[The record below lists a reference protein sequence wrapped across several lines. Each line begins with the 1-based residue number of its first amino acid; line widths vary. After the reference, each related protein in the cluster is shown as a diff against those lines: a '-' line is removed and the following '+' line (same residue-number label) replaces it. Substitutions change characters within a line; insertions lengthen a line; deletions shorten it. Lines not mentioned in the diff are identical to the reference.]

1 MTRFSN
7 QLRRLSGLCLLF
19 VVGFCLQCAAAMAE
33 TPAERE
39 VWLSIAVING
49 LTEYPVSDA
58 RVAVLDSVGTMLADS
73 LPSEVVSA
81 TRSAYDLV
89 VYSCKVPLHDSYIV
103 RVNAKGF
110 SPYERVETPNV
121 QRDVEGRYL
130 GGFAP
135 IELTPTEPAELTPE
149 KPDAR
154 KLKEVTVTATKVK
167 MVMRGDTIEY
177 DATAFRLPRGSMLD
191 DLIRELPGATLNDDG
206 QIAINGRFVSEL
218 LVNGRNFFKGD
229 PQVALRNL
237 PHYTVKNIQVYH
249 RAPDYMTDEQAAAT
263 EDKNDFKYV
272 IDVNLKREYIGGW
285 ISNFELGA
293 GSSLRKA
300 EAKWLGRAFAMTFTK
315 LYYVAMYANA
325 NNLNN
330 SSKAGSKGEWSKPDP
345 TAGDT
350 RVIRGG
356 VEYNTDW
363 IDQSRNGVN
372 LKIDAVRETS
382 ALTTGSISEMYLP
395 GGNVYSQSRVSD
407 MNKSTRL
414 GLDGDISRVFGKVR
428 PSMKLWLA
436 YSHGTARSDYNRV
449 QSDTYSDVASPDFAR
464 SLLYQREKITDSRNN
479 TYHAGGYVSVKP
491 WGGLLP
497 EVFHI
502 AHLNIRGAYRKSE
515 LRSHYSDRIGYPQD
529 AGRDMFDLFKSESP
543 SRNHYV
549 DIKEML
555 QLRTPGNP
563 RHRFEGGLNYTYS
576 NEFDSGSRLLK
587 YSSSDDGRDDG
598 EDTTETAVGSTAPS
612 MGGIAEWLTDERN
625 SYRTVRREQSHD
637 FRPSFGFYMKGFNV
651 NVSADIKLLHRKL
664 SDMRTGTTSHLI
676 RNDVLCSTN
685 LSIGNNDAANSRSL
699 DLSVRQTAPS
709 EMHLLDVRDSSDPL
723 LIILGNSRLKK
734 TTFYEAEAVMRR
746 SMSSHQRMYSFSL
759 SAVRR
764 NDVVA
769 VARYYDRTSGVT
781 TTRPQ
786 NINGNWHANA
796 RLVYSRTLDRNDRL
810 YVSNSL
816 SPRFEHSVDYSSVT
830 DIPVKVAVDG
840 WSVRDN
846 FAVRYSPIES
856 LKLNAK
862 VYVDW
867 NRLKSLDGMFDT
879 FAYLDVNYGI
889 GVKYTLPGG
898 IDLDTDLMAYCRRG
912 YIDSAL
918 NGTDWVWNLQ
928 LSRSF
933 GRQKE
938 WTLKA
943 IGFDILH
950 QLPTVR
956 HTVNAQGNTEVR
968 YNSQPAYA
976 LLTLTYRLDIKP
988 QKK

>member
-7 QLRRLSGLCLLF
+7 QLRRLSGLCLLI

-33 TPAERE
+33 T
-39 VWLSIAVING
+39 
-49 LTEYPVSDA
+49 
-58 RVAVLDSVGTMLADS
+58 
-73 LPSEVVSA
+73 
-81 TRSAYDLV
+81 
-89 VYSCKVPLHDSYIV
+89 
-103 RVNAKGF
+103 
-110 SPYERVETPNV
+110 
-121 QRDVEGRYL
+121 
-130 GGFAP
+130 
-135 IELTPTEPAELTPE
+135 
-149 KPDAR
+149 PDAR

-272 IDVNLKREYIGGW
+272 LDVNLKREYLGGW
-285 ISNFELGA
+285 ISNLELGA

-330 SSKAGSKGEWSKPDP
+330 SSKAGSKGEWSRPDP

-382 ALTTGSISEMYLP
+382 ALTTGSFSEMYLP

-436 YSHGTARSDYNRV
+436 YSHGAARSDYNRE

-464 SLLYQREKITDSRNN
+464 SLLYQREKFTDSRNN
-479 TYHAGGYVSVKP
+479 TYHAVGYVSVRP
-491 WGGLLP
+491 WAGLLP

-502 AHLNIRGAYRKSE
+502 ANLNIRGAYRKSE

-549 DIKEML
+549 DIREML

-587 YSSSDDGRDDG
+587 YSSSGG
-598 EDTTETAVGSTAPS
+598 EDMTEATAGSTAPS
-612 MGGIAEWLTDERN
+612 MGSIAEWLTDERN

-664 SDMRTGTTSHLI
+664 SDMRVGTTSRLI

-685 LSIGNNDAANSRSL
+685 LSIGNNDAANSRGL

-723 LIILGNSRLKK
+723 FIILGNSRLKK

-769 VARYYDRTSGVT
+769 VARYYDRANGVT

-889 GVKYTLPGG
+889 GLKYTLPGG

-943 IGFDILH
+943 VGFDILH

-976 LLTLTYRLDIKP
+976 LLTLTYRFDIKP
-988 QKK
+988 KKK